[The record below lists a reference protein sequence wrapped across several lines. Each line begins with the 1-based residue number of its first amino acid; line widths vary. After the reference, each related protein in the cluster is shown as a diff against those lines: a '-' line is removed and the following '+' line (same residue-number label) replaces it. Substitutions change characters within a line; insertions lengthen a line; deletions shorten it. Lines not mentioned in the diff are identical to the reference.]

1 MSSPKSSIKNKNN
14 NNRVETPP
22 KSKRIKF
29 RSRDDLLE
37 YSKLSSPQYGQNLQK
52 RQIEMN
58 EKVEEL
64 IQRLTNTPSLAG
76 TDDFTSEYETT
87 MEEHNKLTEEVK
99 RYQEYLLEADLLQSD
114 KLITGSVL
122 SNANTNEA
130 AQSTLSSPTSTPTIS
145 RVPSD
150 VSNIGNELR
159 LYDDVSGSPSAQQV
173 SGFLTFTQP
182 SSKAYIQQQQEE
194 GNPPKKQRKGGKKTK
209 SKKSKSK
216 KNKTK
221 KKNRKS
227 KSKK

>member
-1 MSSPKSSIKNKNN
+1 IKNKNN

-22 KSKRIKF
+22 KIRPTVKF

-52 RQIEMN
+52 RQIELN
-58 EKVEEL
+58 EKVEAL
-64 IQRLTNTPSLAG
+64 IARLEADPDLAG

-87 MEEHNKLTEEVK
+87 VGKHNKLTEEVK

-150 VSNIGNELR
+150 VSNIGNELG

-182 SSKAYIQQQQEE
+182 SSKAYIQEQEE
-194 GNPPKKQRKGGKKTK
+194 NPSKKQRKGGKKTK